1 MSSFLGIDTSN
12 YTTSAAIY
20 CSETETVIQKKKPLP
35 VKSGEKGLRQSDAV
49 FHHTVG
55 LPEVVK
61 ELFSCFN
68 GEISA
73 VGVSDAP
80 RSEKGS
86 YMPCFLAGVS
96 VAQSVSSVANIPVYR
111 FSHQQGHIAS
121 VVMSTKC
128 FELLSREFIAFHLS
142 GGTTE
147 AVLVRPDRENIFTTE
162 IIARSLDLKA
172 GQAIDRTGVMLG
184 LPFPCGAQLDAMS
197 LKSNREYRIRPSL
210 KSGGCSLSGIENKCK
225 KMFSDGEKNEDI
237 AKFCID
243 SIICAV
249 DGMCSNLL
257 KEYGDLPIVFSG
269 GVSSNTL
276 IRNYFKE
283 KYNAVFALP
292 EFSCDNAAGTAF
304 LTSLKRLNYD

>member
-12 YTTSAAIY
+12 YTSSAAIY
-20 CSETETVIQKKKPLP
+20 CSETETVIQKKTPLP
-35 VKSGEKGLRQSDAV
+35 VKTGEKGLRQSDAV
-49 FHHTVG
+49 FHHIVG
-55 LPEVVK
+55 LPEAVN
-61 ELFSCFN
+61 ELFSEFN

-80 RSEKGS
+80 RSESGS

-96 VAQSVSSVANIPVYR
+96 VARSVSSIAKIPLYR
-111 FSHQQGHIAS
+111 FSHQQGHIAA
-121 VVMSTKC
+121 VIMSTKS
-128 FELLSREFIAFHLS
+128 FGLLSRDFIAFHLS

-147 AVLVRPDRENIFTTE
+147 AVLVKPCSENIFTTE
-162 IIARSLDLKA
+162 ITAKSLDLKA

-184 LPFPCGAQLDAMS
+184 LPFPCGARLDA
-197 LKSNREYRIRPSL
+197 LSL
-210 KSGGCSLSGIENKCK
+210 KSGREYKVRASLKNADCSLSGIENKCK
-225 KMFSDGEKNEDI
+225 KMFSDGETGEDI

-249 DGMCSNLL
+249 DGMCSALL

-283 KYNAVFALP
+283 KYGAVFALP

-304 LTSLKRLNYD
+304 LTSLKQKA